1 MCEPI
6 RISDYEAL
14 IREVLSSGGEFR
26 LYPHGT
32 SMLPLL
38 RQGRDS
44 VSLRQVDSPIRRN
57 DILFYQR
64 PDGAYVLHRVRTAGQ
79 DTLTMWGDNQTAPER
94 GVCPYWIIGR
104 VTRIFRDDQE
114 VSCDGPGYR
123 LYLGLWQFAIIRG
136 LLLKLYHYWGS
147 TAEPVQRIR

>member
-1 MCEPI
+1 MCDSI
-6 RISDYEAL
+6 RLSDYDGL

-44 VSLRQVDSPIRRN
+44 VALRRVDSPIRAG

-64 PDGAYVLHRVRTAGQ
+64 PDGSFVLHRVRSVAPEGL
-79 DTLTMWGDNQTAPER
+79 TLIGDNQTVPEPGVAPDW
-94 GVCPYWIIGR
+94 VIGR
-104 VTRIFRDDQE
+104 VTRIFRDDKE
-114 VSCDGPGYR
+114 VFCNGWRYR
-123 LYLGLWQFAIIRG
+123 WYLRLWQFTITRS
-136 LLLKLYHYWGS
+136 LLRKLYHFYERRN
-147 TAEPVQRIR
+147 AK

>member
-1 MCEPI
+1 MSEPI
-6 RISDYEAL
+6 QLSDYDGL

-44 VSLRQVDSPIRRN
+44 VSLGRVDTPIRKN

-64 PDGAYVLHRVRTAGQ
+64 PDGSYVLHRVHLVTPAGL
-79 DTLTMWGDNQTAPER
+79 TLMGDNQTVPEY
-94 GVCPYWIIGR
+94 GVSPDWVIGR
-104 VTRIFRDDQE
+104 VTRIFRDDKE
-114 VSCDGPGYR
+114 VICDGFGYR
-123 LYLGLWQFAIIRG
+123 LYRMLWQFTIVRS
-136 LLLKLYHYWGS
+136 LLLKLYHFYERS
-147 TAEPVQRIR
+147 NAK

>member
-6 RISDYEAL
+6 RISDYDSL

-44 VSLRQVDSPIRRN
+44 VSLRQLDSPIRKN

-64 PDGAYVLHRVRTAGQ
+64 PDGAYVLHRVRTV
-79 DTLTMWGDNQTAPER
+79 TPKELTMWGDNQTAPER
-94 GVCPYWIIGR
+94 GVCPDWIIGR
-104 VTRIFRDDQE
+104 VTRIFRDDKE
-114 VSCDGPGYR
+114 VSCDGSGYR
-123 LYLGLWQFAIIRG
+123 RYLRLWQFAFIRG
-136 LLLKLYHYWGS
+136 LLLKLYHFL
-147 TAEPVQRIR
+147 ERRCKP

>member
-6 RISDYEAL
+6 RISDYDSL

-44 VSLRQVDSPIRRN
+44 VSLRQLDSPIRKN

-64 PDGAYVLHRVRTAGQ
+64 PDGAYVLHRVRTV
-79 DTLTMWGDNQTAPER
+79 TPKELTMWGDNQTAPER
-94 GVCPYWIIGR
+94 GVCPDWIIGR
-104 VTRIFRDDQE
+104 VTRIFRDDKE
-114 VSCDGPGYR
+114 VSCDGSRYR
-123 LYLGLWQFAIIRG
+123 RYLGLWQFAFIRG
-136 LLLKLYHYWGS
+136 LLLKLYHFLERRS
-147 TAEPVQRIR
+147 KP

>member
-6 RISDYEAL
+6 RISDYDSL
-14 IREVLSSGGEFR
+14 IREVLSTGGEFR

-44 VSLRQVDSPIRRN
+44 VSLRQVDSPIRKN

-64 PDGAYVLHRVRTAGQ
+64 PDGSYVLHRVRTV
-79 DTLTMWGDNQTAPER
+79 TPKELTMWGDNQTAPER
-94 GVCPYWIIGR
+94 GVCPDWIIGR
-104 VTRIFRDDQE
+104 VTRIFRDDKE
-114 VSCDGPGYR
+114 VNCDGSRYR
-123 LYLGLWQFAIIRG
+123 RYLGLWQFAFIRG
-136 LLLKLYHYWGS
+136 LLLKLYHFLERRS
-147 TAEPVQRIR
+147 KP

>member
-1 MCEPI
+1 MNEPVQLC
-6 RISDYEAL
+6 DYDDL
-14 IREVLSSGGEFR
+14 IREVLASGGEFR

-44 VSLRQVDSPIRRN
+44 VALRQGGSPLQKN

-64 PDGAYVLHRVRTAGQ
+64 PDGSYVLHRVRAVTPEGL
-79 DTLTMWGDNQTAPER
+79 TLIGDNQTRPEY
-94 GVCPYWIIGR
+94 GVDPEWVIGR

-114 VSCDGPGYR
+114 VICDSPGYR
-123 LYLGLWQFAIIRG
+123 LYLRLWQFTILRSFFR
-136 LLLKLYHYWGS
+136 KLYHLS
-147 TAEPVQRIR
+147 ERRNAV

>member
-1 MCEPI
+1 MPLREPI
-6 RISDYEAL
+6 RLSDYDGL

-44 VSLRQVDSPIRRN
+44 VALRRVDSPIRVN

-64 PDGAYVLHRVRTAGQ
+64 PDGSFVLHRVRAVSPNGL
-79 DTLTMWGDNQTAPER
+79 TLMGDNQTVPER
-94 GVCPYWIIGR
+94 GVSPDWVIGR
-104 VTRIFRDDQE
+104 VTRIFRDDKE
-114 VSCDGPGYR
+114 VICDGPRYR
-123 LYLGLWQFAIIRG
+123 LYLRLWQFAITRS
-136 LLLKLYHYWGS
+136 LLLKLYHFYERRN
-147 TAEPVQRIR
+147 AK

>member
-6 RISDYEAL
+6 RISDYDSL
-14 IREVLSSGGEFR
+14 IREVLSTGGEFR

-44 VSLRQVDSPIRRN
+44 VSLRQVDSPIRKN

-64 PDGAYVLHRVRTAGQ
+64 PDGAYVLHRVRTV
-79 DTLTMWGDNQTAPER
+79 TPKELTMWGDNQTAPER
-94 GVCPYWIIGR
+94 GVCPDWIIGR

-114 VSCDGPGYR
+114 VICDGFRYR
-123 LYLGLWQFAIIRG
+123 WYLRLWQFTILRSF
-136 LLLKLYHYWGS
+136 LLKLYHFYERRN
-147 TAEPVQRIR
+147 AK